1 MTNSGSNSEGSG
13 PFPVGAALLLSP
25 SLDLAVRFDGDRLR
39 ELERLGVELDRAGGV
54 CGVVRCFAC
63 SSAIRASMAPRM
75 RWGVHV
81 SLGQDSGS
89 RRDYLESLKHGG
101 IRQAMKWGVRI

>member
-25 SLDLAVRFDGDRLR
+25 SLDLDVRLDGDKLR
-39 ELERLGVELDRAGGV
+39 ELERLGVELDREGV
-54 CGVVRCFAC
+54 DCGVVRCFAC

-75 RWGVHV
+75 RCGVHV
-81 SLGQDSGS
+81 SLGWVTCSH
-89 RRDYLESLKHGG
+89 RDYLESLKHDEG
-101 IRQAMKWGVRI
+101 RQTMKEGQKN